1 MTVLLM
7 FGNAYLADFI
17 DAESTQRVEDLQSLL
32 LISKYSTNRMMYL
45 SWVKYFYEGEGKR
58 SPHQVDSL
66 LAYWQSYFVFPSPPR
81 GRFEQFRLP
90 DGDVAGS
97 GKRLALTPWHL
108 GVMYLG

>member
-32 LISKYSTNRMMYL
+32 LISQYSTNRMMYL

-58 SPHQVDSL
+58 SPHQGDSL
-66 LAYWQSYFVFPSPPR
+66 LAYWQSYFVFPSPPEDGLNNFVFPMAMLLAR
-81 GRFEQFRLP
+81 GRDWL
-90 DGDVAGS
+90 
-97 GKRLALTPWHL
+97 
-108 GVMYLG
+108 